1 MHTDIEYGK
10 GIVLRNARRF
20 FDSYMWVKQGEPL
33 SPLLFILFINDM
45 SESLSDEA
53 ADIISIDELQIF
65 LLLFADDTVLF
76 SYSAHGLQTL
86 LNRLHAYCLK
96 WNIKVNI
103 NKTVVL
109 TFKKGSKIEN
119 VDIFYDNEKLKNV
132 GKFTYLGV
140 TLSAN
145 GKVYQ
150 AQKTLSEQAMK
161 ALFSINSLFDSV
173 AMNIPEKLKNFDS
186 MVLPILCYGSEI
198 WGFHTA
204 SDVERVHL
212 KFLKQLLGVRSQTSN
227 NAVYGEVG
235 RVPLS
240 VIRKIRILKFW
251 FKIVNN
257 PDSLLSKVFYD
268 QIVNN
273 YTNSWAS
280 QVETLLND
288 LGFSYLWNANTVSNL
303 QLSRVIERVYDQ
315 FYRSWFESL
324 RTSSKLSTYSK
335 INLVLK
341 NIFTV

>member
-1 MHTDIEYGK
+1 M
-10 GIVLRNARRF
+10 
-20 FDSYMWVKQGEPL
+20 
-33 SPLLFILFINDM
+33 
-45 SESLSDEA
+45 
-53 ADIISIDELQIF
+53 
-65 LLLFADDTVLF
+65 
-76 SYSAHGLQTL
+76 
-86 LNRLHAYCLK
+86 
-96 WNIKVNI
+96 
-103 NKTVVL
+103 
-109 TFKKGSKIEN
+109 
-119 VDIFYDNEKLKNV
+119 
-132 GKFTYLGV
+132 
-140 TLSAN
+140 SAN

-161 ALFSINSLFDSV
+161 ALFSINFLFDSV
-173 AMNIPEKLKNFDS
+173 AMNIPEKLKIFDS

-198 WGFHTA
+198 LGFHTA

-212 KFLKQLLGVRSQTSN
+212 KFLKQLLGVKTQTSN

-240 VIRKIRILKFW
+240 VIRKVRILKFW

-280 QVETLLND
+280 QVEMLLND

-315 FYRSWFESL
+315 FYQSWFESL

-335 INLVLK
+335 IKSKFGVEKYLHCVSNNKYRIELAKFRCSAHRLAVEEGRYRNIEREQRLCVYCNMSVVEDEYHFLLICPLYRELRVKYLPRYYYTWPNLNKFKSWLNTNKSILLK
-341 NIFTV
+341 NMANLLYMAKQKREGVTI